1 MEWNNITVKGF
12 ISDAL
17 RESAEETRMSMI
29 SVDVGAEGT
38 HEYASGI
45 SAGEV
50 IKNVHG
56 RKSGAVAALVNGVER
71 DFSFELDSD
80 CSVETILGESEA
92 GLYILRHSCAH
103 LLAQAVVEMFPDAK
117 PTIGPPIDHGFYY
130 DFHMDPIG
138 DAELRALE
146 KKMNEHVRANH
157 QIIREELD
165 NDSLREMF
173 SDNKFKLEIM
183 DDKIGH
189 DVGSSAYCQ
198 GDFIDLCRG
207 PHVPATSH
215 LRWFKLTSTST
226 AYWRADSKRES
237 LVRIYGMCYATKE
250 GLKERQ
256 RQIEEAAKRD
266 HKKIGK
272 EMELYMIDELIGK
285 GLPVW
290 LPNGE
295 ILKSE
300 IERYAVETEEAYGYD
315 RVTTPVLAKQQ
326 LFECSGHLPHYAD
339 SMYPPMEMDDGTY
352 YLKAMNCPMHH
363 LVFRNKKRSYRELP
377 IRIAEYGTVYRNE
390 LSGTL
395 AGLLRVRML
404 SMNDA
409 HIYCTLDQVG
419 DEVRANVQMVNDYYR
434 TFGFENF
441 HMRLSLWDPENTE
454 KYIGDAEIWES
465 TQEHLRS
472 ILVDL
477 GIPFVEAAGEA
488 AFYGPKID
496 IQFTTALGREES
508 MSTIQLDF
516 AAKERFELSYK
527 DENGEENDEVFV
539 IHRAPLSTHERF
551 VAFLIE
557 HWIGNFPTWL
567 SPVQVQVITISEKQR
582 EYAGVVRDALAAA
595 GVRVRVD
602 DSDATIGKKIRMH
615 RKMRPAYMLILG
627 EEEAAGRTVSIRAR
641 NGDQSN
647 GVALDEFVAGIFA
660 EITNRERE
668 LALVAA
674 SE

>member
-1 MEWNNITVKGF
+1 
-12 ISDAL
+12 
-17 RESAEETRMSMI
+17 MI
-29 SVDVGAEGT
+29 SVDVGNGDV
-38 HEYASGI
+38 HEYAIGI

-50 IKNVHG
+50 ITNVHG

-71 DFSFELDSD
+71 DMGHELDGD
-80 CSVETILGESEA
+80 CTVLPILGESPE

-103 LLAQAVVEMFPDAK
+103 LLAQAVTEIFPDAK

-130 DFHMDPIG
+130 DFYMDSISEEELKTIEKRMKELVKKNLRISREEYG
-138 DAELRALE
+138 NDELRS
-146 KKMNEHVRANH
+146 KFV
-157 QIIREELD
+157 
-165 NDSLREMF
+165 
-173 SDNKFKLEIM
+173 DNKFKLEIM

-189 DVGSSAYCQ
+189 DIGSSIYRQ
-198 GDFIDLCRG
+198 GEFIDLCRG
-207 PHVPATSH
+207 PHVPSTSH

-226 AYWRADSKRES
+226 AYWRADSKRET

-256 RQIEEAAKRD
+256 QQIEEAAKRD

-272 EMELYMIDELIGK
+272 EMELYMIDEKIGK

-300 IERYAVETEEAYGYD
+300 IERYAIETEESYGYQ
-315 RVTTPVLAKQQ
+315 RVTTPVLAKQE
-326 LFECSGHLPHYAD
+326 LFEISGHLPHYAD
-339 SMYPPMEMDDGTY
+339 GMYPPMEMDDGTY

-363 LVFRNKKRSYRELP
+363 LVFNNKKRSYRDLP

-409 HIYCTLDQVG
+409 HIYCTLNQVA
-419 DEVRANVQMVNDYYR
+419 DEVRANVQMVNDYYS

-441 HMRLSLWDPENTE
+441 HLRLSLWDPARTE
-454 KYIGDAEIWES
+454 KYIDQPENWES
-465 TQEHLRS
+465 TQSHLRD
-472 ILVDL
+472 ILEDIGV
-477 GIPFVEAAGEA
+477 PFVEAVGEA

-516 AAKERFELSYK
+516 AAKDRFGLSYK
-527 DENGEENDEVFV
+527 DENGEENGEVFV

-551 VAFLIE
+551 VAFLTE
-557 HWIGNFPTWL
+557 HWAGNFPTWL
-567 SPVQVQVITISEKQR
+567 SPIQVQVITISEKHK
-582 EYAGVVRDALAAA
+582 VHAATVA
-595 GVRVRVD
+595 NRLYESGVRVNVD
-602 DSDATIGKKIRMH
+602 DSDNTVGKKIRTH
-615 RKMRPAYMLILG
+615 RKMRPAYMVIVG
-627 EEEAAGRTVSIRAR
+627 DEETENGTVSIRSR
-641 NGDQSN
+641 TGQQLN
-647 GVALDEFVAGIFA
+647 GVPLDDFVAGIFA
-660 EITNRERE
+660 EITTRDRDLSLIPTE
-668 LALVAA
+668 
-674 SE
+674 

>member
-1 MEWNNITVKGF
+1 
-12 ISDAL
+12 
-17 RESAEETRMSMI
+17 MSMI
-29 SVDVGAEGT
+29 TVDVGADGA

-50 IKNVHG
+50 ILNVHG
-56 RKSGAVAALVNGVER
+56 KRSGAVAALIDGVER
-71 DFSFELDSD
+71 DFSFILDSD
-80 CSVETILGESEA
+80 CSLEPINGESEA

-138 DAELRALE
+138 DAELRAIE
-146 KKMNEHVRANH
+146 KKMNQHIRSNH
-157 QIIREELD
+157 TIIREEMD

-173 SDNKFKLEIM
+173 ADNKFKIEIM

-189 DVGSSAYCQ
+189 DVGSSAYRQ

-256 RQIEEAAKRD
+256 RQIEEAGKRD

-315 RVTTPVLAKQQ
+315 RVTTPVLAKQE
-326 LFECSGHLPHYAD
+326 LFECSGHLPHYAEG
-339 SMYPPMEMDDGTY
+339 MYPPMEMDDGTY

-363 LVFRNKKRSYRELP
+363 LIFRNKKRSYRELP
-377 IRIAEYGTVYRNE
+377 LRIAEYGTVYRNE

-395 AGLLRVRML
+395 SGLLRVRML

-419 DEVRANVQMVNDYYR
+419 DEVRANVQMVSDYYR

-441 HMRLSLWDPENTE
+441 HFRLSLWDPENTE
-454 KYIGDAEIWES
+454 KYIGEVSNWEA
-465 TQEHLRS
+465 TQNHLRQ
-472 ILVDL
+472 ILDEMKM
-477 GIPFVEAAGEA
+477 PYVEAVGEA

-516 AAKERFELSYK
+516 AAKDRFELSYK
-527 DENGEENDEVFV
+527 DENGEENGEVFV

-551 VAFLIE
+551 VAFLTE

-582 EYAGVVRDALAAA
+582 EYAGVVSEALAAA

-627 EEEAAGRTVSIRAR
+627 EEEAADSTVSIRAR
-641 NGDQSN
+641 NGDQAK
-647 GVALDEFVAGIFA
+647 GVALDEFVASIFA

-668 LALVAA
+668 LSLVP
-674 SE
+674 S

>member
-1 MEWNNITVKGF
+1 
-12 ISDAL
+12 
-17 RESAEETRMSMI
+17 MSMI
-29 SVDVGAEGT
+29 SVEIGSEEP
-38 HEYASGI
+38 HEYANGI
-45 SAGEV
+45 SVGEV
-50 IKNVHG
+50 ILNVHG
-56 RKSGAVAALVNGVER
+56 KRSGAVAALVDGIER
-71 DFSFELDSD
+71 DFSYELETD
-80 CSVETILGESEA
+80 CSVEPILGDSDA

-103 LLAQAVVEMFPDAK
+103 LLAQAVTELFPDAK

-130 DFHMDPIG
+130 DFYMDPIG
-138 DAELRALE
+138 DEELRVIE

-157 QIIREELD
+157 KIVREEFD
-165 NDSLREMF
+165 NAGLREVIA
-173 SDNKFKLEIM
+173 DNKFKLEIM
-183 DDKIGH
+183 DEKIGEE
-189 DVGSSAYCQ
+189 VGSSAYRQ
-198 GDFIDLCRG
+198 GDFIDMCRG
-207 PHVPATSH
+207 PHAPSTSH
-215 LRWFKLTSTST
+215 LRFFKLTSTSQ
-226 AYWRADSKRES
+226 AYWRADSKREP
-237 LVRIYGMCYATKE
+237 LTRIYGMCYATKE
-250 GLKERQ
+250 GLKARQ
-256 RQIEEAAKRD
+256 QQIQEAGKRD

-300 IERYAVETEEAYGYD
+300 IERFAVETEETYGYD

-363 LVFRNKKRSYRELP
+363 LIFANKKRSYRELP

-395 AGLLRVRML
+395 TGLLRVRML

-409 HIYCTLDQVG
+409 HIYCTLDQVASEFA
-419 DEVRANVQMVNDYYR
+419 DNIRMVQDYYA
-434 TFGFENF
+434 TFGFTNYHF
-441 HMRLSLWDPENTE
+441 RLSLWDPENTD
-454 KYIGDAEIWES
+454 KYIGQHETWEA
-465 TQEHLRS
+465 TQNHLRK
-472 ILVDL
+472 ILDDL
-477 GIPFVEAAGEA
+477 GVDYVEAVGEA

-527 DENGEENDEVFV
+527 DETGAENSEVFV

-551 VAFLIE
+551 VAFLTE

-567 SPVQVQVITISEKQR
+567 SPIQVQVITISEKHK
-582 EYAGVVRDALAAA
+582 EYAAEVSAALKTA
-595 GVRVRVD
+595 GVRVKVD

-627 EEEAAGRTVSIRAR
+627 EEEATGSTVSIRAR
-641 NGDQSN
+641 NGDQCKGISLNDFISQISEEISN
-647 GVALDEFVAGIFA
+647 RSG
-660 EITNRERE
+660 E
-668 LALVAA
+668 LALVP
-674 SE
+674 SEK

>member
-1 MEWNNITVKGF
+1 
-12 ISDAL
+12 
-17 RESAEETRMSMI
+17 MSMI
-29 SVDVGAEGT
+29 NVEINDEET

-50 IKNVHG
+50 LENVYG
-56 RKSGAVAALVNGVER
+56 KRYGAVAAVVDDIER
-71 DFSFELDSD
+71 DMSFILDSD
-80 CSVETILGESEA
+80 CKIEPILGESDE

-130 DFHMDPIG
+130 DFHMSPIG
-138 DAELRALE
+138 DSELKELE
-146 KKMNEHVRANH
+146 KRMNKLVKAN
-157 QIIREELD
+157 IKIEREEHE
-165 NDSLREMF
+165 NNILREMF
-173 SDNKFKLEIM
+173 SDNKFKIEIM

-189 DVGSSAYCQ
+189 DIGSSAYRQ
-198 GDFIDLCRG
+198 GEFVDLCKG
-207 PHVPATSH
+207 PHVPSTSH
-215 LRWFKLTSTST
+215 LRWFKLTSTSQ
-226 AYWRADSKRES
+226 AYWRADRNREP
-237 LVRIYGMCYATKE
+237 LTRIYGMCYATKD

-300 IERYAVETEEAYGYD
+300 IENYALETEESYEYQ
-315 RVTTPVLAKQQ
+315 RVTTPALAKQE
-326 LFECSGHLPHYAD
+326 LFECSGHLPHYSD
-339 SMYPPMEMDDGTY
+339 GMYPPMEMDDGTY

-363 LVFRNKKRSYRELP
+363 LVYRNKKRSYRELP
-377 IRIAEYGTVYRNE
+377 FRIAEYGTCYSNE
-390 LSGTL
+390 MSGAL

-409 HIYCTLDQVG
+409 HIYCTLNQVG
-419 DEVRANVQMVNDYYR
+419 QEVANNIKMVQDYYS
-434 TFGFENF
+434 TFGFENYHF
-441 HMRLSLWDPENTE
+441 RLSLWDPENTE
-454 KYIGDAEIWES
+454 KYIEQPENWAS
-465 TQEHLRS
+465 TQNHLRQ
-472 ILVDL
+472 ILDELQV
-477 GIPFVEAAGEA
+477 PYVEAIGEA

-527 DENGEENDEVFV
+527 DENGDENGEVFV

-551 VAFLIE
+551 VAFLTE
-557 HWIGNFPTWL
+557 HWAGNFPTWL
-567 SPVQVQVITISEKQR
+567 SPVQVQVITISEKQK
-582 EYAGVVRDALAAA
+582 EYASEVASMLKEA
-595 GVRVRVD
+595 GIRVSVD

-627 EEEAAGRTVSIRAR
+627 EDEATERTVSIRIDR
-641 NGDQSN
+641 KGESRSGDQSN
-647 GVALDEFVAGIFA
+647 GVPLTKFITDIST
-660 EITNRERE
+660 EINTKSRE
-668 LALVAA
+668 LSLV
-674 SE
+674 SKE

>member
-1 MEWNNITVKGF
+1 
-12 ISDAL
+12 
-17 RESAEETRMSMI
+17 MSMI
-29 SVDVGAEGT
+29 TVNVGADGA

-50 IKNVHG
+50 ILNVHG
-56 RKSGAVAALVNGVER
+56 KRSGAVAALIDGVER
-71 DFSFELDSD
+71 DFSFILDSD
-80 CSVETILGESEA
+80 CSLEPINGESEA

-138 DAELRALE
+138 DTELRAIE
-146 KKMNEHVRANH
+146 KKMNQHIRSNH
-157 QIIREELD
+157 TIIREEMD

-173 SDNKFKLEIM
+173 ADNKFKIEIM

-189 DVGSSAYCQ
+189 DVGSSAYRQ

-237 LVRIYGMCYATKE
+237 LVRIYGMCYATKD

-256 RQIEEAAKRD
+256 RQIEEAGKRD

-300 IERYAVETEEAYGYD
+300 IERYAGETEEAYGYD
-315 RVTTPVLAKQQ
+315 RVTTPVLAKQE
-326 LFECSGHLPHYAD
+326 LFECSGHLPHYAEG
-339 SMYPPMEMDDGTY
+339 MYPPMEMDDGTY

-363 LVFRNKKRSYRELP
+363 LIFRNKKRSYRELP
-377 IRIAEYGTVYRNE
+377 LRIAEYGTVYRNE

-395 AGLLRVRML
+395 SGLLRVRML

-419 DEVRANVQMVNDYYR
+419 DEVRANVQMVSDYYR

-441 HMRLSLWDPENTE
+441 HFRLSLWDPENTE
-454 KYIGDAEIWES
+454 KYIGEVSNWEA
-465 TQEHLRS
+465 TQNHLRQ
-472 ILVDL
+472 ILDEMKM
-477 GIPFVEAAGEA
+477 PYVEAVGEA

-516 AAKERFELSYK
+516 AAKDRFELSYK
-527 DENGEENDEVFV
+527 DENGEENGEVFV

-551 VAFLIE
+551 VAFLTE

-582 EYAGVVRDALAAA
+582 EYAGVVSEALAAA

-627 EEEAAGRTVSIRAR
+627 EEEAADSTVSIRAR
-641 NGDQSN
+641 NGDQAK
-647 GVALDEFVAGIFA
+647 GVTLDEFVASIFA

-668 LALVAA
+668 LSLVP
-674 SE
+674 